1 MDKTMRAVV
10 IPAINAEK
18 SEPATD
24 AVKLTAPITL
34 KHTKIQS
41 NLSIGA
47 MSAMANTTI
56 PDSPANLETGGGLAS
71 RWRDFRTCAGRNDN
85 CIRLLIKSVMIQKCQ
100 RRCGWAG
107 AIALTIAVAG
117 FVYLLVRI

>member
-18 SEPATD
+18 SQRATD

-41 NLSIGA
+41 NLSIVA
-47 MSAMANTTI
+47 MSSMANTTNPGQWQRPI
-56 PDSPANLETGGGLAS
+56 WKPGQP
-71 RWRDFRTCAGRNDN
+71 
-85 CIRLLIKSVMIQKCQ
+85 LLFCM
-100 RRCGWAG
+100 
-107 AIALTIAVAG
+107 
-117 FVYLLVRI
+117 FH

>member
-10 IPAINAEK
+10 ILAINAEK
-18 SEPATD
+18 SESATD

-47 MSAMANTTI
+47 MSSMANTT
-56 PDSPANLETGGGLAS
+56 NLGLWQPGRSGNTGG
-71 RWRDFRTCAGRNDN
+71 RPR
-85 CIRLLIKSVMIQKCQ
+85 V
-100 RRCGWAG
+100 AG
-107 AIALTIAVAG
+107 AISEPARAETDNCG
-117 FVYLLVRI
+117 F

>member
-47 MSAMANTTI
+47 MSSMA
-56 PDSPANLETGGGLAS
+56 
-71 RWRDFRTCAGRNDN
+71 C
-85 CIRLLIKSVMIQKCQ
+85 KHH
-100 RRCGWAG
+100 
-107 AIALTIAVAG
+107 
-117 FVYLLVRI
+117 